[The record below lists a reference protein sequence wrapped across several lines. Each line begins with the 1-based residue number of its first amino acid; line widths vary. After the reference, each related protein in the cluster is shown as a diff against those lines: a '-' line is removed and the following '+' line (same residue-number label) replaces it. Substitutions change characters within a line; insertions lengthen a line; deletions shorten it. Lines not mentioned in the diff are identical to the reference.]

1 MIAASL
7 IVVLVTV
14 GPGKELNFGLSSA
27 LAIYNTIIRTTVDKK
42 NGGLALLAYTLPT
55 YRNNSTISTR
65 ETKYL
70 ITISE

>member
-14 GPGKELNFGLSSA
+14 RPGKELNFGLLSA
-27 LAIYNTIIRTTVDKK
+27 LAIIRTTVDKK